1 MMIRFFGY
9 IKRKFLALPGTL
21 KSHPSKFV
29 PTSACKFT
37 CNAQRVQPN
46 FCRKATNPHP
56 SFLIPLLLLM
66 ALSSCTSVRYAGVNR
81 IRNYEIA
88 SADVPPA
95 FDGYRI
101 AFASD
106 FHLKSKFRERQ
117 LRGTVKALLMLQP
130 DVLLL
135 GGDYQEGCEY
145 VVPLFDEL
153 AKATPRD
160 GTYAVM
166 GNNDYERC
174 TEHIRATMLRNGI
187 RLLEHEVDTIY
198 RGNERII
205 LWGANPYRGRFL
217 TSRAAE
223 TNLIAEDIAA
233 EDFVVL
239 LTHTPDYVEEPD
251 AYGADLA
258 LAGHTHGGQVTFFGL
273 YAPVTAS
280 RYGMK
285 FRSGLRRSSHGY
297 PVIISN
303 GLGTSRRPIRMFAPT
318 DVVMVTLRRLS

>member
-1 MMIRFFGY
+1 MFRGMLTERLSG
-9 IKRKFLALPGTL
+9 RRL
-21 KSHPSKFV
+21 V
-29 PTSACKFT
+29 
-37 CNAQRVQPN
+37 
-46 FCRKATNPHP
+46 
-56 SFLIPLLLLM
+56 LLSLLVM
-66 ALSSCTSVRYAGVNR
+66 ALSSCTSMRYTGVGR

-88 SADVPPA
+88 SADVPPS

-106 FHLKSKFRERQ
+106 FHLRSKFKERQ
-117 LRGTVKALLMLQP
+117 LRGTVKALQMLQP

-145 VVPLFDEL
+145 VEPLFDEL
-153 AKATPRD
+153 ARVRPRD
-160 GTYAVM
+160 GVYAVL

-174 TEHIRATMLRNGI
+174 TDLLRATLQRHGMH
-187 RLLEHEVDTIY
+187 LLEEKTDTIR
-198 RGNERII
+198 RGDEYII
-205 LWGANPYRGRFL
+205 VWGANPYIGRFL
-217 TSRAAE
+217 TTRAAE
-223 TNLIAEDIAA
+223 VPHVAESLDE

-239 LTHTPDYVEEPD
+239 LTHTPDYVEEAD
-251 AYGADLA
+251 VSTADLA
-258 LAGHTHGGQVTFFGL
+258 LAGHTHGGQVTLFGL

-285 FRSGLRRSSHGY
+285 YRSGLRYNRDGL

-318 DVVMVTLRRLS
+318 DVVVVTLRTIPSP